1 MRLITVPQWGDIF
14 SGNINSTNSSKPYR
28 SKPEDMSR
36 WLTMLN
42 MSATAPAILGATES
56 AAEFFK
62 IEKDL
67 ALIVPRNEWAEFFF
81 SLKNGF
87 VSPNCPAQFIYFA
100 KAIYKKYRICYLIG
114 PMLPKEVSFY
124 VTRNGYFGAGYTA
137 RDAIC
142 NFVNSHYQ
150 PITDE
155 RLIVRCGDW
164 YEAYIPYTDMVAALP
179 IEIGKLLSGDNLR
192 NIRFTPGVG
201 LTLEGRA
208 ITTLGGFQGVSN
220 SFYDLRGVV

>member
-67 ALIVPRNEWAEFFF
+67 ALIVPRNEWAEFS
-81 SLKNGF
+81 SL
-87 VSPNCPAQFIYFA
+87 
-100 KAIYKKYRICYLIG
+100 
-114 PMLPKEVSFY
+114 
-124 VTRNGYFGAGYTA
+124 
-137 RDAIC
+137 
-142 NFVNSHYQ
+142 
-150 PITDE
+150 
-155 RLIVRCGDW
+155 
-164 YEAYIPYTDMVAALP
+164 
-179 IEIGKLLSGDNLR
+179 
-192 NIRFTPGVG
+192 
-201 LTLEGRA
+201 
-208 ITTLGGFQGVSN
+208 
-220 SFYDLRGVV
+220 

>member
-1 MRLITVPQWGDIF
+1 MFSYDPSNRILKVQKLAEEEVDLGLLEYQKESYQKYLTETIYSDIV
-14 SGNINSTNSSKPYR
+14 
-28 SKPEDMSR
+28 
-36 WLTMLN
+36 
-42 MSATAPAILGATES
+42 
-56 AAEFFK
+56 
-62 IEKDL
+62 
-67 ALIVPRNEWAEFFF
+67 VPRNEWTEFFF

-87 VSPNCPAQFIYFA
+87 VSPNCPAQFVYFA
-100 KAIYKKYRICYLIG
+100 KLLYEKYRICNLIG
-114 PMLPKEVSFY
+114 PMLPKEVKFY
-124 VTRNGYFGAGYTA
+124 VSKSGYFGAGYTA

-164 YEAYIPYTDMVAALP
+164 YEAYIPFTDMVAALP
-179 IEIGKLLSGDNLR
+179 LEIGKLLTEEDLR
-192 NIRFTPGVG
+192 KIRFTPGLG

-208 ITTLGGFQGVSN
+208 ISTFAGFQGVTN